1 MKLGKVL
8 KVILGPVYRLFQP
21 LYVDGIENID
31 MEKPFILCAN
41 HISNWDVVALYLACP
56 RLINFMAK
64 AELFKFK
71 PLAWLLKKVG
81 AFPVRRGENDITAIK
96 TAMKV
101 LKDGEVLG
109 IFPQGTR
116 TDNDDDQAK
125 GGAVLIAS
133 KTNVPVVPAAIVT
146 EYKIFRPVHIIIGE
160 PMDMSADHRL
170 TSEEIQQ
177 KADEIMKQIKT
188 LKTGVKIYG

>member
-1 MKLGKVL
+1 MKLGAVL
-8 KVILGPVYRLFQP
+8 KAIINPVYRLFQP
-21 LYVDGIENID
+21 IYVQGTENFD

-41 HISNWDVVALYLACP
+41 HISNWDVIALYLACP

-71 PLAWLLKKVG
+71 PFGWLLKKLG

-116 TDNDDDQAK
+116 SGSDDEQAK

-133 KTNVPVVPAAIVT
+133 KTNVPVVPAAIIT
-146 EYKIFRPVHIIIGE
+146 EYKIFRPVHIVIGE
-160 PMDMSADHRL
+160 PIDMSSDHRL

-177 KADEIMKQIKT
+177 KADEIMRQIKN
-188 LKTGVKIYG
+188 LKTGAKIYG

>member
-21 LYVDGIENID
+21 LYVEGIENID

-116 TDNDDDQAK
+116 TENDDQAK

-133 KTNVPVVPAAIVT
+133 KTNVPVVPAAIIT
-146 EYKIFRPVHIIIGE
+146 EYKLFKPVRIVIGE
-160 PMDMSADHRL
+160 PIDMSADHRL
-170 TSEEIQQ
+170 TGEEIQK
-177 KADEIMKQIKT
+177 KADEIMRQIKF
-188 LKTGVKIYG
+188 LKVGVKIYG

>member
-1 MKLGKVL
+1 MKLGAVL
-8 KVILGPVYRLFQP
+8 KAIINPVYRLFQP
-21 LYVDGIENID
+21 IYVEGLENFD
-31 MEKPFILCAN
+31 MEKGFILCAN

-71 PLAWLLKKVG
+71 PFGWLLKKLG

-101 LKDGEVLG
+101 LKDSEVLG

-116 TDNDDDQAK
+116 GSDDDQAK

-133 KTNVPVVPAAIVT
+133 KTNVPIVPAAIIAD
-146 EYKIFRPVHIIIGE
+146 YKIFHPVRIIMGE
-160 PMDMSADHRL
+160 PVDVSADHRL
-170 TSEEIQQ
+170 TGEEIQQ
-177 KADEIMKQIKT
+177 KADEIMQKIIT
-188 LKTGVKIYG
+188 LKTGAKIYG

>member
-1 MKLGKVL
+1 MKLGTVVKAIVNP
-8 KVILGPVYRLFQP
+8 IYRLFQP
-21 LYVDGIENID
+21 IYVDGLENFD

-41 HISNWDVVALYLACP
+41 HMSNWDVVALYLACP

-71 PLAWLLKKVG
+71 PLGWLLYKVG

-109 IFPQGTR
+109 IFPEGTR
-116 TDNDDDQAK
+116 SNGEDAQAK

-133 KTNVPVVPAAIVT
+133 KTNVPIVPAAIIAD
-146 EYKIFRPVHIIIGE
+146 YKIFRPVHIKIGE

-170 TSEEIQQ
+170 TGEEIQQ
-177 KADEIMKQIKT
+177 KADEIMKQIKI
-188 LKTGVKIYG
+188 LKTGAKIYG

>member
-188 LKTGVKIYG
+188 LKTGAKIYG

>member
-1 MKLGKVL
+1 MKLGRVL
-8 KVILGPVYRLFQP
+8 KAIINPIYRLFQP
-21 LYVDGIENID
+21 LYVEGLENFD
-31 MEKPFILCAN
+31 MNKPFILCAN

-116 TDNDDDQAK
+116 TDNDDQAK

-188 LKTGVKIYG
+188 LKTGAKIYG

>member
-1 MKLGKVL
+1 MKLGRVL
-8 KVILGPVYRLFQP
+8 KAIINPIYRLFQP
-21 LYVDGIENID
+21 LYVEGLENFD
-31 MEKPFILCAN
+31 MKKPFILCAN

-56 RLINFMAK
+56 RCINFMAK

-71 PLAWLLKKVG
+71 PLGWLLKKLG

-133 KTNVPVVPAAIVT
+133 KTNVPVVPAAIIT
-146 EYKIFRPVHIIIGE
+146 EYKIFRPVRIVIGA
-160 PMDMSADHRL
+160 PIDMTSDHRL
-170 TSEEIQQ
+170 SGEEIQQ
-177 KADEIMKQIKT
+177 KADEIMKEIKI
-188 LKTGVKIYG
+188 LKTGAKIYG